1 MPLPPRPM
9 LGDSLPAARPSQE
22 TLDLLALRRST
33 PNALIVEPGPDA
45 AQIEDLLTIGARISD
60 HRRIVPFRFVVLA
73 GAARADFGE
82 RLAAI
87 FSANNPQADEAVIE
101 NERQRFARIPVTIA
115 VVSKPDKNH
124 KTPVWEQQLTA
135 GAVCQNILIAANA
148 MGFAAQWVSEWIAYD
163 RAALNCLGLGAEE
176 KLAGFIL
183 LGSAKEPPKERP
195 RVAAQEIT
203 QYWQG
208 L

>member
-1 MPLPPRPM
+1 MSLPPRPK
-9 LGDSLPAARPSQE
+9 LGDSLPAANPSQE

-33 PNALIVEPGPDA
+33 PNALITEPGPDG
-45 AQIEDLLTIGARISD
+45 AQIQDLLVIGARISD

-82 RLAAI
+82 KLAAI
-87 FSANNPQADEAVIE
+87 FAEQNPQADEAAIE

-115 VVSKPDKNH
+115 VISAPDKNH
-124 KTPVWEQQLTA
+124 KTPLWEQHLTA

-148 MGFAAQWVSEWIAYD
+148 MGFAAQWISEWIAYD
-163 RAALNCLGLGAEE
+163 DAAMKCLGLGAEE

-195 RVAAQEIT
+195 RIEAQEIT
-203 QYWQG
+203 QYWRG
-208 L
+208 

>member
-1 MPLPPRPM
+1 MPLPPRPK
-9 LGDSLPAARPSQE
+9 LGDRLPASRPSQE
-22 TLDLLALRRST
+22 TLELLALRRST
-33 PNALIVEPGPDA
+33 PNALITGPGPDA
-45 AQIEDLLTIGARISD
+45 AQIKDLLVIGARISD

-73 GAARADFGE
+73 GAARVDFGE

-87 FSANNPQADEAVIE
+87 FADKNPEADLAAVE

-115 VVSKPDKNH
+115 VISAPDKNH
-124 KTPVWEQQLTA
+124 KTPLWEQQLTA

-148 MGFAAQWVSEWIAYD
+148 MGFAAQWISEWIAYD
-163 RAALNCLGLGAEE
+163 REAAKCLGLGTEE

-195 RVAAQEIT
+195 RVEAQEIT
-203 QYWQG
+203 QYWRE
-208 L
+208 